1 MANLLAKFRIDY
13 SSLTMVQDITEAPKE
28 ETKKFFEDTIK
39 KFTDESANEESRISE
54 TELLMLAAKTNRQ
67 LRLRELLLAN
77 SSAARLVVMSLPM
90 PRKGSVSAPL
100 YMAWLEMM
108 SRDLPPMLFVRGN
121 HTSVLS
127 FYA

>member
-1 MANLLAKFRIDY
+1 ML
-13 SSLTMVQDITEAPKE
+13 V
-28 ETKKFFEDTIK
+28 
-39 KFTDESANEESRISE
+39 SRISE
-54 TELLMLAAKTNRQ
+54 TGAAAGQ
-67 LRLRELLLAN
+67 LQRRAARRHVAAHAQEGECPPQSPVSVRRRCWCPVSVRRELLLAN

-108 SRDLPPMLFVRGN
+108 SRDMPPMLFVRGN